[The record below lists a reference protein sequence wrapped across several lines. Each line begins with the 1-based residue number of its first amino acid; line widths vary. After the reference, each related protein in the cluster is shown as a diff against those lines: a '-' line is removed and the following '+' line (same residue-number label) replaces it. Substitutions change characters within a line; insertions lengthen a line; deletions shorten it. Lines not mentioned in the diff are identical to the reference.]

1 MLRPPNPPNP
11 QKPCQSHEL
20 HERSSAWALTLWGCS
35 PDRVFAGGDALS
47 SARITN
53 ALNTTAG
60 AADETSRPN
69 ADSRPSYEVSIASA
83 GADRVHAMET
93 CDAKPK
99 PERAGCRAAADAAF
113 NKAKAD
119 ADASHE
125 ASP

>member
-1 MLRPPNPPNP
+1 MRYAN
-11 QKPCQSHEL
+11 
-20 HERSSAWALTLWGCS
+20 ALALGVLILWGCS
-35 PDRVFAGGDALS
+35 PDRDSPAATPLS
-47 SARITN
+47 SARITM
-53 ALNTTAG
+53 ALNTTADAAG
-60 AADETSRPN
+60 ATSSPI

-93 CDAKPK
+93 CDAKSK